1 MSHICHLRLRLLRIV
16 IPAVLGILILAM
28 VKYHKSL
35 LKWRYDW
42 TSSISVYHPTFDHG
56 TNKNHSF
63 GMEFANVAR
72 GHHSQGRSGDRR
84 TSWMR
89 HLQYIVVMQDSWCRL
104 NFLWQMRSSAKHIIF
119 AKVCTILRQDNLVDG
134 RGHVVG
140 RHGRIIVYRILNQ
153 DTATSALSSTL
164 QWDLAGIFRTTSIFS
179 RYREREEREESKQDM
194 KRTGSTYFIIFHH
207 ISRFTCCC

>member
-1 MSHICHLRLRLLRIV
+1 MTEHPQYRCIIQLLTMAQI
-16 IPAVLGILILAM
+16 
-28 VKYHKSL
+28 
-35 LKWRYDW
+35 
-42 TSSISVYHPTFDHG
+42 
-56 TNKNHSF
+56 KNHSF

-72 GHHSQGRSGDRR
+72 RHHSQGRSGDRR
-84 TSWMR
+84 TSWMQ

-153 DTATSALSSTL
+153 DTTTSALSSTP

-179 RYREREEREESKQDM
+179 RYTVYRERERRRRKGRIQTRHEKDREHI
-194 KRTGSTYFIIFHH
+194 YFIIFPAL
-207 ISRFTCCC
+207 

>member
-1 MSHICHLRLRLLRIV
+1 
-16 IPAVLGILILAM
+16 
-28 VKYHKSL
+28 
-35 LKWRYDW
+35 
-42 TSSISVYHPTFDHG
+42 
-56 TNKNHSF
+56 
-63 GMEFANVAR
+63 MEFANVAR
-72 GHHSQGRSGDRR
+72 RHHSQGRSGDRR

-119 AKVCTILRQDNLVDG
+119 AKECTILRQDNLVDG

-179 RYREREEREESKQDM
+179 RYIEREKKKGKNPNKTWKGQ
-194 KRTGSTYFIIFHH
+194 GAH
-207 ISRFTCCC
+207 ISSYFPLYMLLLADLLRLFRIPAKPYRRIHTSAPASESAQLLPLNGSQIPSL

>member
-1 MSHICHLRLRLLRIV
+1 MTEHPQYRCIIQLL
-16 IPAVLGILILAM
+16 
-28 VKYHKSL
+28 
-35 LKWRYDW
+35 
-42 TSSISVYHPTFDHG
+42 TFDYG

-72 GHHSQGRSGDRR
+72 RHHSQGRSGDRR

-119 AKVCTILRQDNLVDG
+119 AKECTILRQDNLVDG

-140 RHGRIIVYRILNQ
+140 RHGRIIVYRIPEPRHGN
-153 DTATSALSSTL
+153 
-164 QWDLAGIFRTTSIFS
+164 FS
-179 RYREREEREESKQDM
+179 FELHPPVGSRRNIQNNINLFKIYRERERRRKGRIQTRHEKDREH
-194 KRTGSTYFIIFHH
+194 IFHH

>member
-1 MSHICHLRLRLLRIV
+1 MTEHPQYRCIIQLL
-16 IPAVLGILILAM
+16 
-28 VKYHKSL
+28 
-35 LKWRYDW
+35 
-42 TSSISVYHPTFDHG
+42 TFDYG

-72 GHHSQGRSGDRR
+72 RHHSQGRSGDRR

-119 AKVCTILRQDNLVDG
+119 AKECTILRQDNLVDG

-179 RYREREEREESKQDM
+179 RYIERERRRKGRIQTRHEKDREH
-194 KRTGSTYFIIFHH
+194 IFHH